1 MKINR
6 DNYGAFFLDYWEN
19 NLDEQGRTELA
30 GFLEEYPELQ
40 DEFFDFQQLSDAS
53 LPKAKQIV
61 FRQKQA
67 LKKTEVTSI
76 GNIHQDNYE
85 TYIIAS
91 LEGDLGKE
99 EQKQFEAFC
108 EINPAVSREIEY
120 FERTFLKPVA
130 NIVFSDKSGLKHG
143 LLIRMMPVG
152 RMAAAAAVIV
162 FLAVSAVYFFNR
174 SGSEL
179 SNSELVFEQPE
190 PPASVAS
197 TDEASRRV
205 SDDQQTDVEPQMLAR
220 SESQMIVPLN
230 PAKHFSTPNQ
240 KISDAG
246 QLSAGYIELPVIPR
260 IAQQQPMLA
269 MQVTSVDKIQMQPRS
284 EVSSVFDYMLI
295 RDAMV
300 RKDADDEKEKS
311 LAGRVLANLFNKA
324 LGLEDATED
333 NGGTLLAEVT
343 ERGRERLSE
352 VSERVPF
359 FKRVEESG
367 QLKTIFGLNEN
378 FSVKKTSPIH
388 PQRDQ
393 QGKEQVR

>member
-30 GFLEEYPELQ
+30 GFLEKYPELQ
-40 DEFFDFQQLSDAS
+40 DEFFDFQQLSEAS
-53 LPKAKQIV
+53 LPKDKQIV
-61 FRQKQA
+61 FRQKQV
-67 LKKTEVTSI
+67 LKKTEVTST

-91 LEGDLGKE
+91 LEGDLGE
-99 EQKQFEAFC
+99 EEKKQFEAFC

-120 FERTFLKPVA
+120 FERTFLKPAA
-130 NIVFSDKSGLKHG
+130 NIAFPYKPGLKRG
-143 LLIRMMPVG
+143 LMIRMMPFG
-152 RMAAAAAVIV
+152 RIAAAAAVII

-174 SGSEL
+174 SDSEL
-179 SNSELVFEQPE
+179 SNSELVFDQPE
-190 PPASVAS
+190 PPASIGS
-197 TDEASRRV
+197 IDETSRV
-205 SDDQQTDVEPQMLAR
+205 IDGQQMDIEPQMLAR
-220 SESQMIVPLN
+220 SESQQIIPVN
-230 PAKHFSTPNQ
+230 PAKKFSAPEQ
-240 KISDAG
+240 KEADAG
-246 QLSAGYIELPVIPR
+246 QLSAGYIEMPVIPR

-300 RKDADDEKEKS
+300 REDADDEKGKS
-311 LAGRVLANLFNKA
+311 LAGKVLANLFNKA
-324 LGLEDATED
+324 LGLENATED

-378 FSVKKTSPIH
+378 FSVKKTSTIH
-388 PQRDQ
+388 PQRNQ
-393 QGKEQVR
+393 QGKDQVR